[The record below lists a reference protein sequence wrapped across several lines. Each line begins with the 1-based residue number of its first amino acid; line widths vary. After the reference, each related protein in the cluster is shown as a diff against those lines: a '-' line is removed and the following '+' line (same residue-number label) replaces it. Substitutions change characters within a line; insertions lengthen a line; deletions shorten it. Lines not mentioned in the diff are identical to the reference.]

1 MRNFSLILLAF
12 TLALLLCIII
22 SLSVGRFSI
31 SSNDVIMALIS
42 IFGFNGDVASNAQN
56 VVLNIRLPRIIA
68 AVFVGAALSLSG
80 AAYQGVFRNQLVSP
94 DLLGV
99 SAGACVGAATAIVLD
114 LPLFGV
120 QILAFICGLIA
131 VGITLAIP
139 KLMNKNSTL
148 MLVLSGVIVSGLMGS
163 LIGLLK
169 YIADPETKLPD
180 IVYWQLGSLAKV
192 DTTNLIFITPI
203 MLVCGVLLVAMSWRI
218 NLLSM
223 GDESAAKLGVN
234 VNFERGIII
243 VCATL
248 LTASSVCISGIVAWV
263 GLLIPHLA
271 RMIVGAN
278 NIRSM
283 PISIFIGAIF
293 LLFVDTLARSISIA
307 EVPLGVLTGF
317 IGTIFFIF
325 VLMRNKRV
333 A

>member
-114 LPLFGV
+114 LSLFGV

-192 DTTNLIFITPI
+192 DTTNLIFIAPI

-325 VLMRNKRV
+325 VLTRNKRV

>member
-22 SLSVGRFSI
+22 SLGVGRFSI

-114 LPLFGV
+114 LSLFGV

-180 IVYWQLGSLAKV
+180 SLAKV
-192 DTTNLIFITPI
+192 DTTNLIFIAPI

>member
-31 SSNDVIMALIS
+31 SSN
-42 IFGFNGDVASNAQN
+42 DVASNAQN

>member
-22 SLSVGRFSI
+22 SLGVGRFSI

-114 LPLFGV
+114 LSLFGV

-192 DTTNLIFITPI
+192 DTTNLIFIAPI

>member
-22 SLSVGRFSI
+22 SLGVGRFSI

-80 AAYQGVFRNQLVSP
+80 AAYQGVFRNQLVRP

-114 LPLFGV
+114 LSLCGV

-192 DTTNLIFITPI
+192 DTTNLIFIAPI